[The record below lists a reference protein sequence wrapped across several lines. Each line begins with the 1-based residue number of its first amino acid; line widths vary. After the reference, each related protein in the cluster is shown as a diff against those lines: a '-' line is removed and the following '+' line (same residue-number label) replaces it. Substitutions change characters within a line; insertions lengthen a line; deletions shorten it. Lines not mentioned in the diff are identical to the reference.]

1 MATLSWIY
9 QDPWRCARRN
19 WRFSN
24 CPSDS
29 QLNFVRDE
37 RGGMKMM
44 KAISLYRYTAIYEAQ
59 VNAHWIPIPSWVVRC
74 ETREGQVVRKFMCS
88 WQYTMMLFICICS
101 YRPIGYVVML
111 QFQGDVLSIWSN
123 RHDAREHDGIIP
135 KRYILWLDLISI
147 QFRIFEESCAQSR
160 STFIVNWSQQK
171 NKKHSPDPFSLSK
184 WKWCV
189 HCNGNIYRHTTR
201 FDFWFLAEVSCRILS
216 FLLQGN
222 SSLVDTWER
231 CYAKSHR
238 RKKNKHRMDHV
249 GPKWPVGELETL
261 DFSGPCWRPSNKM
274 DDLGRMLGMEEKW
287 HEIYHE
293 NWSE

>member
-1 MATLSWIY
+1 MSSIPGAMCQLAWLHYRGYIKIHEDVQEGIEGFPIALQILSWILF
-9 QDPWRCARRN
+9 AMN
-19 WRFSN
+19 G
-24 CPSDS
+24 
-29 QLNFVRDE
+29 
-37 RGGMKMM
+37 GGMKMM

-88 WQYTMMLFICICS
+88 WQYTMMLFICVCS

-189 HCNGNIYRHTTR
+189 HCNGNIYRHTRR
-201 FDFWFLAEVSCRILS
+201 FDFCFLTEFSCHILS
-216 FLLQGN
+216 SLLQGN

-231 CYAKSHR
+231 CFAKLHR

-249 GPKWPVGELETL
+249 GPSNGRLESWKLWIFQVPVEGQATKWT
-261 DFSGPCWRPSNKM
+261 
-274 DDLGRMLGMEEKW
+274 
-287 HEIYHE
+287 I
-293 NWSE
+293 